1 MTSPVSARN
10 SARFLR
16 GLISTFTYPRALL
29 GNYGLPKL
37 AYDTPERRE
46 RGLTILL
53 PGIEGQSSLSHSV
66 VNGLIDGGVKVAI
79 EIFDWTFNVK
89 PAMFNLWMPNRN
101 ARLAASIA
109 EKICDYQDLYPGRD
123 VTLVGHSGGGAM
135 IPKILEALPNGREIT
150 RAVMIAP
157 AISPRYDLSCALQAI
172 SDRIYH
178 VRSPLDLYFLGFGTM
193 AVGTLDRKHCPS
205 AGNRGFRLPE
215 ETETEKHQLY
225 SDKFHQIDYS
235 IKMLKDW
242 HYGGHLSCMNRVFVE
257 KHIAP
262 LLTQVPPAA
271 VEKVVPEK
279 RILHE
284 VATA

>member
-1 MTSPVSARN
+1 MTTLVPVRN
-10 SARFLR
+10 STHFLR
-16 GLISTFTYPRALL
+16 GLISTFNYPRALL
-29 GNYGLPKL
+29 GNFRLPKL
-37 AYDTPERRE
+37 DYDTPERRE

-53 PGIEGQSSLSHSV
+53 PGIEGQSSLSHSM
-66 VNGLIDGGVKVAI
+66 VNGLSDGGVNEAI
-79 EIFDWTFNVK
+79 EIFDWTYNVK

-109 EKICDYQDLYPGRD
+109 EKICDYQDQYPGRD

-135 IPKILEALPNGREIT
+135 IPKILEALPNGREIK

-157 AISPRYDLSCALQAI
+157 AISPRYDLSCALQSI

-178 VRSPLDLYFLGFGTM
+178 VRSPLDLYFLGFGTC

-205 AGNRGFRLPE
+205 AGNRGFCLPH
-215 ETETEKHQLY
+215 ETEGERYHLYREK
-225 SDKFHQIDYS
+225 FTQIDYS

-257 KHIAP
+257 KHIAT
-262 LLTQVPPAA
+262 LLTQLPDIIMKPAIA
-271 VEKVVPEK
+271 EKK
-279 RILHE
+279 ILQE
-284 VATA
+284 AATA

>member
-1 MTSPVSARN
+1 MTSPVSARH
-10 SARFLR
+10 SSRFLR

-29 GNYGLPKL
+29 GNFRLPKL
-37 AYDTPERRE
+37 TYDTPKRRE

-53 PGIEGQSSLSHSV
+53 PGIEGQSSLSHSM
-66 VNGLIDGGVKVAI
+66 VNGLTDGGVKVAI
-79 EIFDWTFNVK
+79 EIFDWTYNVK

-109 EKICDYQDLYPGRD
+109 EKICDYQDQYPGRD
-123 VTLVGHSGGGAM
+123 VTLIGHSGGGAM
-135 IPKILEALPNGREIT
+135 IPKILEALPNGREIK

-157 AISPRYDLSCALQAI
+157 AISPRYDLSCALQSI

-178 VRSPLDLYFLGFGTM
+178 LRSPLDLYFLGFGTT
-193 AVGTLDRKHCPS
+193 AVGTLDRKYCPS
-205 AGNRGFRLPE
+205 AGNRGFKLPD
-215 ETETEKHQLY
+215 ETEAEKHRLY
-225 SDKFHQIDYS
+225 SDKFRQIDYS

-242 HYGGHLSCMNRVFVE
+242 HYGGHLSCMNRVFAE

-262 LLTQVPPAA
+262 LLTQVPTAD
-271 VEKVVPEK
+271 VEQVVPEN
-279 RILHE
+279 RILQE